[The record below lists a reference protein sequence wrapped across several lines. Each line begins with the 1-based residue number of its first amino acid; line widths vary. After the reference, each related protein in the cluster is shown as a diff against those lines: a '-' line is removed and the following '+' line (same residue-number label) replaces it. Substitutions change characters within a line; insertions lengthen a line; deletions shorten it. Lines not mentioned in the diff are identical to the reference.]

1 MSARQN
7 KKQRKG
13 RNNPNNR
20 ERTVTTLTEDPN
32 SSYLIPLPSEDP
44 PGALMSSPFS
54 IASSAANG
62 PSSSAYQPPSS
73 YEAFGYT
80 DFSSQPQVFSQQ
92 AQQQPQQQPQQ
103 QQVPQPPSIPGK
115 NDFERLEN
123 LKNIIKANQHA
134 NYRPIAQPAALAAL
148 YLGPLPTSQSEPNA
162 NTNGSSQAI
171 STTASSPSSPADN
184 GRRPP
189 RLQSKEWENPARG
202 KPITVNGGQPT
213 NNVLSDSSPI
223 SAHLLTSSSSFS
235 FSTQTNSTIQSY
247 GGRFSQGTNAPS
259 AIDTSTTNIQ
269 GSAKINS
276 AGPLS
281 AELKSTDVHMADAQ
295 AEVPGSSARFESG
308 AARTTSNAEPT
319 RIPDETGYGAPRG
332 PGITEKSTFDSKD
345 DLRTP
350 RDSSW
355 TVRNGPPP
363 DDRRRDLDR
372 PVLSPRPALNGSGGG
387 SDPRSNLSDRALV
400 PRDPL
405 PPRDDR
411 FYDRERERDR
421 ERYER
426 DRREWDRDRRSSYE
440 RFRPPPDVTRRPPP
454 EQRHYE
460 PEYSDRGPARR
471 YDVVKEEPISDARR
485 LADLRRP
492 PSPVP
497 DGRPPVRPEDDRL
510 PLIARLPPSSGDSRA
525 PPVDVSRPHLDPRA
539 PVPPHRA
546 PTPDNRPVRAAVF
559 DSRHVKPATLPE
571 ERRGA
576 PVPPEVRAPPP
587 SSVRPADIP
596 GATRPADRERERN
609 VSLTPVDVTRPS
621 IPLEERIGRPSLQE
635 RISNA
640 QPDLLSQ
647 APPPP
652 ASRPEPGRPLEERL
666 SAIPVPADSRE
677 QRGRLPDRAER
688 PPPPPPPSR
697 PPQPIDERMASR
709 PPPTPIQD
717 DRRIDDRPGRYTR
730 GMSPPG
736 DRSAYPPSVREDPHS
751 VNKGVPSPRSGVRD
765 YRPISRERSAS
776 YRSDERNYIS
786 DDRRTDAMDV
796 DTSSR
801 YSDTRAIPYNRPFS
815 PPSAADLARDRAR
828 TAAQYPPSPNRPPP
842 PHDAHPYDDDRRY
855 PPSSRDWAPSY
866 HGDRRREWS
875 TADEEYYK
883 SRQWDRNPPP
893 PPPPP
898 AGSVL
903 ERERYEREPP
913 PPPAVRNNGWET
925 RDERE
930 RRDYPP
936 PRAPSPPR
944 PYDGHPRSLG
954 SRLTDTYS
962 APAPGGAMSDRSF
975 APRDAPPPFSR
986 VRQRSLSPP
995 ARRPGA
1001 PVIDETRPAKRTRED
1016 GYGAG
1021 EYYPPSTAPS
1031 ARDPGAALRRPE
1043 NYPAL
1048 PRAVSPP
1055 APSGAGGAYFDN
1067 RAPPPPA
1074 SAPVSGGEREYPP
1087 REYPVQ
1093 SYERQRSPP
1102 RGATYSRGGYSRDTR
1117 DDRRYP
1123 PPPPPPPA
1131 MLPPRRP

>member
-54 IASSAANG
+54 IASSAGNG
-62 PSSSAYQPPSS
+62 PSSAYQPPSS
-73 YEAFGYT
+73 YEAYGVT

-92 AQQQPQQQPQQ
+92 AQQH
-103 QQVPQPPSIPGK
+103 QVTQAPAIPGK
-115 NDFERLEN
+115 NDLERLEN

-148 YLGPLPTSQSEPNA
+148 YLGPLSTSQLEP
-162 NTNGSSQAI
+162 NTNGPSQAI
-171 STTASSPSSPADN
+171 STTGSGPSSPVDH

-189 RLQSKEWENPARG
+189 RLQSKDWENAARG
-202 KPITVNGGQPT
+202 KSTTINGSQPT

-223 SAHLLTSSSSFS
+223 PAHLLTSSSSFS
-235 FSTQTNSTIQSY
+235 FSTQTNSPMQSY
-247 GGRFSQGTNAPS
+247 GGRFSQSINTPS
-259 AIDTSTTNIQ
+259 AIETSNIQ

-281 AELKSTDVHMADAQ
+281 AEPKSIDVPMSDPQ
-295 AEVPGSSARFESG
+295 AEVSAPPARFESG
-308 AARTTSNAEPT
+308 GARTISSNAEPV
-319 RIPDETGYGAPRG
+319 RIPEETGYGAPRG
-332 PGITEKSTFDSKD
+332 PGIADKSPFDGKD

-372 PVLSPRPALNGSGGG
+372 PTPSPRPPLNGSGGG
-387 SDPRSNLSDRALV
+387 SDARSNPSDRPPL
-400 PRDPL
+400 PKDPL

-421 ERYER
+421 ERYDRDRRDWER
-426 DRREWDRDRRSSYE
+426 DRRPSYD
-440 RFRPPPDVTRRPPP
+440 RFRPPPDVARRPPP

-460 PEYSDRGPARR
+460 PDYNDRGPPRR
-471 YDVVKEEPISDARR
+471 YDIVKEEPVSDARR

-510 PLIARLPPSSGDSRA
+510 PLVARFPPSSGDSRV
-525 PPVDVSRPHLDPRA
+525 PPVDVSRPLHPDPRA
-539 PVPPHRA
+539 PVPPQRA
-546 PTPDNRPVRAAVF
+546 PSPDNRPVRTAAF
-559 DSRHVKPATLPE
+559 DVRHVKPATIPE

-576 PVPPEVRAPPP
+576 PVPPEVRAPP

-596 GATRPADRERERN
+596 GVTRPTDRDRERN
-609 VSLTPVDVTRPS
+609 VPLTPVDASRPS
-621 IPLEERIGRPSLQE
+621 IPLEERLSRPSLQE
-635 RISNA
+635 RLSSA
-640 QPDLLSQ
+640 QPELPSQ
-647 APPPP
+647 VPPAP
-652 ASRPEPGRPLEERL
+652 ASRLEPGRPLEERL
-666 SAIPVPADSRE
+666 SAIPVSADSRE
-677 QRGRLPDRAER
+677 QRGRIPDRAER

-697 PPQPIDERMASR
+697 PPQPIDERIVAR
-709 PPPTPIQD
+709 PPPVPAQD
-717 DRRIDDRPGRYTR
+717 DRRIDDRLGRYTR
-730 GMSPPG
+730 GMSPPA
-736 DRSAYPPSVREDPHS
+736 DRSTYPPPVREDPLS

-765 YRPISRERSAS
+765 YRPISRERSTAS
-776 YRSDERNYIS
+776 YRADERNYIS

-796 DTSSR
+796 DTPSR
-801 YSDTRAIPYNRPFS
+801 YNDSRSIPYSRPFS
-815 PPSAADLARDRAR
+815 PPSAAELARDRAR
-828 TAAQYPPSPNRPPP
+828 SAAQYPPSPNRPPP
-842 PHDAHPYDDDRRY
+842 PHDTHPYDEDRRY
-855 PPSSRDWAPSY
+855 PSSRDWAPSY

-883 SRQWDRNPPP
+883 SRQWDRNPAL
-893 PPPPP
+893 PP
-898 AGSVL
+898 ATSTPD
-903 ERERYEREPP
+903 RERYEREAP

-936 PRAPSPPR
+936 PRAPSPTR
-944 PYDGHPRSLG
+944 PYDAHPRSLS
-954 SRLTDTYS
+954 SRLTDTYNT
-962 APAPGGAMSDRSF
+962 PAPGGALNDRSF

-986 VRQRSLSPP
+986 VRPRSLSPP

-1001 PVIDETRPAKRTRED
+1001 PVIDESRPPAKRTRED

-1021 EYYPPSTAPS
+1021 EYYPPSTVPS
-1031 ARDPGAALRRPE
+1031 ARDSGAALRRQE
-1043 NYPAL
+1043 NYPTL

-1055 APSGAGGAYFDN
+1055 APSGAGSAYFDN
-1067 RAPPPPA
+1067 RGPLPPA
-1074 SAPVSGGEREYPP
+1074 ASSAVSGGDREYPP

-1093 SYERQRSPP
+1093 SYERQRSPS

-1123 PPPPPPPA
+1123 PQPPPQST